1 MELAS
6 HFCFKTKQ
14 RKTNMVNGQ
23 IENGKVLSA
32 LIEEKRGDW
41 NKIRNYLY
49 DQLVSLAGLEADDL
63 SDCME
68 DNLEYAMEIILRHGT
83 YGENARAL
91 RMYAQYFSLY
101 DLFEF

>member
-1 MELAS
+1 
-6 HFCFKTKQ
+6 
-14 RKTNMVNGQ
+14 
-23 IENGKVLSA
+23 
-32 LIEEKRGDW
+32 LIA
-41 NKIRNYLY
+41 
-49 DQLVSLAGLEADDL
+49 LAGLDADDL